1 MTLVRLFQ
9 IQYCISFSN
18 FRNIYDD
25 KDNYDDKDS
34 VSSIDIDIIG
44 PDLTKVMT
52 SIKNE
57 MVRDEKI
64 DRNKTT
70 DSWLE
75 IIEIIMTGH

>member
-52 SIKNE
+52 SIKKE

>member
-1 MTLVRLFQ
+1 MTLVRLLQ

-52 SIKNE
+52 SIKKE

>member
-34 VSSIDIDIIG
+34 VSSIDTDIIG

-52 SIKNE
+52 SIKKE

>member
-52 SIKNE
+52 SIKKE

-64 DRNKTT
+64 DRNKTM